1 MEFREPTIADCDQI
15 EAYRQAFEKNQEVIH
30 GGAGLVE
37 SPTAKDWLEGLAD
50 FKTAETV
57 PEGFVPARTYLAI
70 QDQKVVG
77 LLNLRLTLN
86 AYLRQIGGH
95 IG

>member
-37 SPTAKDWLEGLAD
+37 SPTAKDWLKGLAD

-57 PEGFVPARTYLAI
+57 PEGFVPARTCPYLSGYPRSKSGRSLESAS
-70 QDQKVVG
+70 D
-77 LLNLRLTLN
+77 T
-86 AYLRQIGGH
+86 
-95 IG
+95 